1 MGISEETLIFF
12 FFIIKTF
19 TSDELLSLPFAGFEF
34 YAYDGSWSTKLLSP
48 SSFILRPR
56 FMASYLCTWLSKRL
70 MM

>member
-12 FFIIKTF
+12 FVIKPF

-34 YAYDGSWSTKLLSP
+34 YAYDGFWSTKLFSP

-56 FMASYLCTWLSKRL
+56 FMTSYLCTWLGKRL
-70 MM
+70 TM